1 MKAGTLNRKVTIQK
15 LTTTLDEYGEPTGPN
30 IWVDVA
36 TVWSSIKHASGME
49 TVKSGVDV
57 SVVKAS
63 IRIRRRTDV
72 TAGMRVLCDGKV
84 YDIRAVLDDVAGRVY
99 TDLVVE
105 LGANQG

>member
-1 MKAGTLNRKVTIQK
+1 MRAGTLNRQITIQK
-15 LTTTLDEYGEPTGPN
+15 QGTTLDDYGEPTSG
-30 IWVDVA
+30 WVVVA
-36 TVWSSIKHASGME
+36 TVWADVRHASGME
-49 TVKSGVDV
+49 TVKSGAEV

-84 YDIRAVLDDVAGRVY
+84 YDIRAVLDDVSGRVY

-105 LGANQG
+105 VGMNQG

>member
-1 MKAGTLNRKVTIQK
+1 
-15 LTTTLDEYGEPTGPN
+15 
-30 IWVDVA
+30 
-36 TVWSSIKHASGME
+36 ME
-49 TVKSGVDV
+49 TVKSGVEV

-84 YDIRAVLDDVAGRVY
+84 YDIRAVLDDVSGRVF

-105 LGANQG
+105 VGANQG